1 MIPKILITLDNKS
14 RDIIMEKGP
23 IRELNLNFP
32 FDDNRRHFSY
42 FYFVRKLSNGEVSDR
57 KWLIYSKSVEK
68 VFCFC
73 CKLFKSANN
82 RSLLTNEGLSD

>member
-1 MIPKILITLDNKS
+1 
-14 RDIIMEKGP
+14 MEKGP